1 MFTKAITGLDI
12 TSWIGNDLCSNITTN
27 RYYADDESFLAT
39 LRVILHK
46 RMPPDSAV
54 RLNLSKSAY
63 SRDSFRNVPA
73 RNCVAALVPYNMT
86 NVLHISNLEG
96 STDGVSASF
105 EQIDEHLNEVSD
117 NKYTALKDVE
127 AFIEKSCSTRAR
139 VYISEEMHTTLIA
152 VEHLN
157 LKTWHMLQS
166 LLPRYF
172 PWYMKDAPLD
182 EEETE
187 LLRSLTKRY
196 APEYI
201 RRISEL
207 TRRFDSRSA
216 RVRKLLGKFEKQLEQ
231 KKLSGVQSTISQN
244 EYSLAQLDEQARNL
258 YRALDAL
265 RAQETGLLVKIRDIG
280 DGESGLM
287 EYFLC
292 NKNMDIISVEGGII
306 EFVVNT
312 TISSFDPDLVEGAL
326 ARFGK
331 SFFYRHYRSGTR
343 YENEELTDERIRRLM
358 TAIFLDEEL
367 KLRVCAAYRMD
378 CSGGGLSALRDYT
391 FSEETLATHTPN
403 QHIQY
408 YACLGNNG
416 PLIDNAVRRRDY
428 VGAAILCNSSA
439 SNINFTEANTG
450 TFFMEKICATDV
462 GEIIEMPDGST
473 KTPLDAV
480 KWLEARDAEKEQE
493 KAKEAAENEQT
504 D

>member
-1 MFTKAITGLDI
+1 MFTRSITGLDI
-12 TSWIGNDLCSNITTN
+12 TSQIGSDLCPNITTN
-27 RYYADDESFLAT
+27 RYYSDDESFLAT

-54 RLNLSKSAY
+54 QLRVSSSSY
-63 SRDSFRNVPA
+63 SRESFRNVPA
-73 RNCVAALVPYNMT
+73 AHCVSALVSYNTT
-86 NVLHISNLEG
+86 NMIHVASLEG
-96 STDGVSASF
+96 SSDGVSASF
-105 EQIDEHLNEVSD
+105 EQIDEHLNEVSPHE
-117 NKYTALKDVE
+117 YTALTDV
-127 AFIEKSCSTRAR
+127 AVFIEKSCSTRAR
-139 VYISEEMHTTLIA
+139 VYISEEMRTTLIV
-152 VEHLN
+152 VEN
-157 LKTWHMLQS
+157 LSLKKWHALQAF
-166 LLPRYF
+166 LPRYV

-201 RRISEL
+201 RRIGEL
-207 TRRFDSRSA
+207 TKRFDFRAA
-216 RVRKLLGKFEKQLEQ
+216 RVHKLLSRFEKQLEQ
-231 KKLSGVQSTISQN
+231 KKLNDVQNQISN
-244 EYSLAQLDEQARNL
+244 TEYALARLDEQVRDMYL
-258 YRALDAL
+258 ALDAL

-280 DGESGLM
+280 AGESDLM

-292 NKNMDIISVEGGII
+292 NKNMDIISVENGRI

-331 SFFYRHYRSGTR
+331 SFFYRHYIRGTR
-343 YENEELTDERIRRLM
+343 YENEELTDERIQRLM
-358 TAIFLDEEL
+358 TAIFLDEKL
-367 KLRVCAAYRMD
+367 KLRVCAAYRMN
-378 CSGGGLSALRDYT
+378 CLGGGLIALRDYA

-403 QHIQY
+403 QHIQH

-416 PLIDNAVRRRDY
+416 PLIGDAMRRRDY

-439 SNINFTEANTG
+439 SNINFSEANTG
-450 TFFMEKICATDV
+450 TFFMEKICALDV